1 MIMTL
6 YAAMKPVALVGY
18 SLYKQ
23 LVASNIKCEIL
34 APTTMLTPQGNRVKT
49 DARDARMIAQC
60 LGHGG
65 YHSVYIPDDEDA
77 AVKEYIRMRD
87 DHKADL
93 TKVKQRIGAYCLHNG
108 HYYEDTKWTLK
119 HLRWLRTIE
128 LPGLLRETLDEYLAS
143 YDTLVA
149 KIERLDARIDELA
162 SLAKYQEHVRKLT
175 CFLGIKVHCAL
186 SLIVETGD
194 FTRFAKGNTYGAY
207 LGLAPGEN
215 SSGEKVHRTG
225 ISKAGN
231 SHLRRLLIE
240 AAHGICKG
248 KVGQKSKA
256 LQARQKGNPADVIAY
271 ADMANARMR
280 AKYYRMMRHG
290 KKRNVSV
297 AAIARELACYVWGM
311 MTDNI
316 GLKAS

>member
-1 MIMTL
+1 
-6 YAAMKPVALVGY
+6 
-18 SLYKQ
+18 
-23 LVASNIKCEIL
+23 
-34 APTTMLTPQGNRVKT
+34 
-49 DARDARMIAQC
+49 
-60 LGHGG
+60 
-65 YHSVYIPDDEDA
+65 
-77 AVKEYIRMRD
+77 MRD

-93 TKVKQRIGAYCLHNG
+93 TKIKQRIGAFCLHNG
-108 HYYEDTKWTLK
+108 RYYDGTKWTLK
-119 HLRWLRTIE
+119 HLRWLRTVE
-128 LPGLLRETLDEYLAS
+128 FPSLLRETLDEYMAS

-162 SLAKYQEHVRKLT
+162 SVSKYQEKAKRLS
-175 CFLGIKVHCAL
+175 CFLGIKTHSAL
-186 SLIVETGD
+186 SLVVETGD

-248 KVGQKSKA
+248 KVGQKSKT

-280 AKYYRMMRHG
+280 AKYYRMIRHG
-290 KKRNVSV
+290 KKHNVAV

-316 GLKAS
+316 ALKAS